1 MYSQFEKFR
10 SKIDC
15 NETQRMQDRLRY
27 PTTLAML
34 GLVVT
39 VGATMLQMLRGS

>member
-1 MYSQFEKFR
+1 
-10 SKIDC
+10 
-15 NETQRMQDRLRY
+15 MQDRLRD

-39 VGATMLQMLRGS
+39 VGPTMLQMLRGS